1 MWYQQLTKERNF
13 IEESKLKLRHFIQTE
28 KGLKFSYKILINIQY
43 LIMCLYW
50 KIILKRLSYGKIIKR
65 NS

>member
-1 MWYQQLTKERNF
+1 MWYQQLIKERNF
-13 IEESKLKLRHFIQTE
+13 IEEAKLKLRHFIQTE
-28 KGLKFSYKILINIQY
+28 KGLKFSYKILINLQY
-43 LIMCLYW
+43 LIVCLYW